1 MDSLSRSSVTAASA
15 EGERT
20 QLAGSLAGSLTV
32 LEWGIRAALCASLI
46 GVLIR
51 QLNALSLDQA
61 LYPLMLYG
69 SPAAA
74 YLLASVPTVAAAI
87 RRQAE
92 SQPLGMALL
101 ALAPFAPVMLYAR
114 VALNVELTGLLLI
127 GALVF
132 LPVACA
138 ILNVPRLRR
147 ADISLGLVTVALPLL
162 LPYAPD
168 SGIGATPE
176 PLTTFDIAARIGAF
190 LLPLALLLFTTRKQK
205 QQLNFLFVCSV
216 LSLWYAWQF
225 GAFPA
230 FPIAHDVGATYFQL
244 AVIPLFLY
252 VLAVAGRFDRLGMLF
267 KPSPRSVSVAAANLA
282 LLAALGVPTGLATGA
297 LVPAFQGPPPLEA
310 ATQALN
316 IFLLVALPQEI
327 LFRGTLLTY
336 LQDAL
341 RLDAGVAAVISS
353 VLFGVTH
360 AHNSASVGWTFILAT
375 FAGIFCA
382 RVFLATRN
390 IVAAGVVHAF
400 ARWARWL
407 LFSG

>member
-1 MDSLSRSSVTAASA
+1 M
-15 EGERT
+15 
-20 QLAGSLAGSLTV
+20 AGSFAGSLTV
-32 LEWGIRAALCASLI
+32 LEWGIRAVLFVLLI

-51 QLNALSLDQA
+51 QLNVLSLEQA
-61 LYPLMLYG
+61 LYPLLLYG
-69 SPAAA
+69 LPAAA

-101 ALAPFAPVMLYAR
+101 ALAPLAPVMLYAH

-127 GALVF
+127 GALIF

-147 ADISLGLVTVALPLL
+147 ADISLGLVTVAFPLL

-168 SGIGATPE
+168 SGIGASPE
-176 PLTTFDIAARIGAF
+176 PLTTFDIATRIGAF
-190 LLPLALLLFTTRKQK
+190 LLPLALLLFTTRQQK
-205 QQLNFLFVCSV
+205 QQLNFLFVCAV

-230 FPIAHDVGATYFQL
+230 FPIVHDVEVTYFQL

-282 LLAALGVPTGLATGA
+282 LLAALGVPTGLVTGA

-327 LFRGTLLTY
+327 LFRGTLLPY

-353 VLFGVTH
+353 VLFGAAH
-360 AHNSASVGWTFILAT
+360 AHNSAGISWTFILAT
-375 FAGIFCA
+375 LAGILCA
-382 RVFLATRN
+382 RAFLATRN
-390 IVAAGVVHAF
+390 IVAAGVVHAC
-400 ARWARWL
+400 ARWVRWL